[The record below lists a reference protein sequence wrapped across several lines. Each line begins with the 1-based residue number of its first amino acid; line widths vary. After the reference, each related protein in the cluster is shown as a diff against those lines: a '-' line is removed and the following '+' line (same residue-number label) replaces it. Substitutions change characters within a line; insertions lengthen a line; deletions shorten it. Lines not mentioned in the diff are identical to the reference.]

1 MNPLLIFFIITTLF
15 YAVTYK
21 YFKKKFNIK
30 VSGFFYTPTNKIHK
44 YGKRFLLISFLI
56 VGGIAVFGY
65 GVSPIESFYWC
76 AISLMLWCIFSAFME
91 WKFDK
96 DSKKYIL
103 TLLDLAFLLIL
114 LFGFIH
120 FYNPWHGLYPICWT
134 QR

>member
-44 YGKRFLLISFLI
+44 YGKRFLLILFLI

-65 GVSPIESFYWC
+65 GVSPIE
-76 AISLMLWCIFSAFME
+76 
-91 WKFDK
+91 
-96 DSKKYIL
+96 
-103 TLLDLAFLLIL
+103 
-114 LFGFIH
+114 
-120 FYNPWHGLYPICWT
+120 
-134 QR
+134 